1 MALRLQTAAP
11 QKRGATME
19 NPETASGW
27 EDFSPTRYLI
37 PFHAKRQPH
46 FFTDVLI
53 IGGGLAGL
61 RAAMAVD
68 PSLRVLVIC
77 KDGLTN
83 SNSGKAQGGIA
94 TVWDFSDDQYDL
106 HVKDTLIAGGA
117 LCDESVVRYIVERGT
132 AEVKTLIAN
141 GAQFDKKPDGTLLL
155 GREGGHSRFRIL
167 HADGDATGQELMRAM
182 IETVKTRPNIRVWD
196 DTYTLDLLTAD
207 GFCRGAVV
215 HWTSGNETELIW
227 AKQTILA
234 TGGIGQLYRETTN
247 PAVACGDGVAMAY
260 RAGAAIRDMEFVQFH
275 PTVLYIAGSSR
286 SLITEAMRGEGAYLV
301 DKHGYRFMQDYDE
314 RMELAPRDVVSRSIV
329 DYMIKTNQENVWL
342 DLRHKDAAWIYGRF
356 PGIAATCRQ
365 FGIDIAKDLI
375 PVRPGAH
382 YSMGGVL
389 IDADGRTTVKG
400 LWAAGEVSSSGLHGA
415 NRLASN
421 SLLEALVYGGTVGRL
436 AGEIAAQT
444 IDEYRALPIR
454 NNPVPEPDAGV
465 SDIDLDDIRNAL
477 KSVMW
482 RKVGVVRDEPG
493 LAEALTSVRR
503 WSQYVLARQ
512 FRSPKGWELQNML
525 TVSRLIIEG
534 AIRRRETRG
543 SHNRS
548 DYPQTPEHAEHTLI
562 KRPNVEES
570 PM

>member
-1 MALRLQTAAP
+1 MNSLEIPALR
-11 QKRGATME
+11 K
-19 NPETASGW
+19 
-27 EDFSPTRYLI
+27 DFSLTRYLI

-53 IGGGLAGL
+53 IGGGLAGI
-61 RAAMAVD
+61 RAALAVD
-68 PSLRVLVIC
+68 PSLRVLVVC

-83 SNSGKAQGGIA
+83 SNSVKAQGGVA
-94 TVWDFSDDQYDL
+94 TVWDFSDDNYEL
-106 HVKDTLIAGGA
+106 HIRDTLIAGGA
-117 LCDESVVRYIVERGT
+117 LCDESVVRYIVEHGT
-132 AEVKTLIAN
+132 EEVKKLIEY
-141 GAQFDKKPDGTLLL
+141 GTRFDKKPDGSLLF

-167 HADGDATGQELMRAM
+167 HADGDATGREVMRAM
-182 IETVKTRPNIRVWD
+182 TETVKTRPNIRIWD
-196 DTYTLDLLTAD
+196 DTYALDLLTAD
-207 GFCRGAVV
+207 GSCRGAVV

-247 PAVACGDGVAMAY
+247 PAVACGDGIAMAY
-260 RAGAAIRDMEFVQFH
+260 RAGATIRDMEFVQFH

-301 DKHGYRFMQDYDE
+301 DRNGYRFMKDYDQ

-329 DYMIKTNQENVWL
+329 DFMIKTNQENVWL
-342 DLRHKDAAWIYGRF
+342 DLRYKDSDWVYHRF

-365 FGIDIAKDLI
+365 FGIDIANDLI

-382 YSMGGVL
+382 YSMGGIL
-389 IDADGRTTVKG
+389 IDSDGRTTLEG

-421 SLLEALVYGGTVGRL
+421 SLLEAMVYGETVGRL
-436 AGEIAAQT
+436 AGKIASQMS
-444 IDEYRALPIR
+444 DEYRALPIR
-454 NNPVPEPDAGV
+454 NNPVVVTGEV

-482 RKVGVVRDEPG
+482 RKVGVVRDEAG
-493 LAEALTSVRR
+493 LSEALASVCY
-503 WSQYVLARQ
+503 WSRYVLPRQ
-512 FRSPKGWELQNML
+512 FRNPKGWELQNML
-525 TVSRLIIEG
+525 TVARLIIEG
-534 AIRRRETRG
+534 ALGRRETRG

-548 DYPQTPEHAEHTLI
+548 DWPETHDLAEHTLI
-562 KRPNVEES
+562 VRPHGDSEHIL
-570 PM
+570 

>member
-1 MALRLQTAAP
+1 MTSP
-11 QKRGATME
+11 DNSE
-19 NPETASGW
+19 PW

-53 IGGGLAGL
+53 IGGGLAGI
-61 RAAMAVD
+61 RAALAVD
-68 PSLRVLVIC
+68 PSLRVLVVC

-94 TVWDFSDDQYDL
+94 TVWNLDDDNYDL
-106 HVKDTLIAGGA
+106 HVQDTLIAGGA
-117 LCDESVVRYIVERGT
+117 LCDEEIVRYIVERGT
-132 AEVKTLIAN
+132 GEVKNLIEN
-141 GAQFDKKPDGTLLL
+141 GARFDKKPDGTLLL

-167 HADGDATGQELMRAM
+167 HADGDATGQEIMRAM
-182 IETVKTRPNIRVWD
+182 IETVKSRPNVRVWD

-215 HWTSGNETELIW
+215 RWSSGDETELIW

-234 TGGIGQLYRETTN
+234 TGGLGQLYRETTN

-260 RAGAAIRDMEFVQFH
+260 RAGAAVRDMEFVQFH
-275 PTVLYIAGSSR
+275 PTVLYIAGSAR

-301 DKHGYRFMQDYDE
+301 DKSGERFMKEYDK

-329 DYMIKTNQENVWL
+329 DHMIKTNQENVWL
-342 DLRHKDAAWIYGRF
+342 DLRHKDADWVRSRF

-365 FGIDIAKDLI
+365 FGIDIARDLI

-382 YSMGGVL
+382 YAMGGVL
-389 IDADGRTTVKG
+389 IDAEGRTTLKG

-421 SLLEALVYGGTVGRL
+421 SLLEAVVYGETVGRL
-436 AGEIAAQT
+436 AGEIASQT
-444 IDEYRALPIR
+444 SDEYRALPIR
-454 NNPVPEPDAGV
+454 NNPIPEQEGDAAV
-465 SDIDLDDIRNAL
+465 DLDDIRNAL

-482 RKVGVVRDEPG
+482 RKVGVVRDEAG
-493 LAEALTSVRR
+493 LSEALTSVRR
-503 WSQYVLARQ
+503 WSKYVLSRQ
-512 FRSPKGWELQNML
+512 FRSQKGWELQNML
-525 TVSRLIIEG
+525 IVARLIIEG
-534 AIRRRETRG
+534 ALRRRETRG

-548 DYPQTPEHAEHTLI
+548 DYPETPAAARHTLI
-562 KRPNVEES
+562 ERPMGEGEM

>member
-1 MALRLQTAAP
+1 MNRSEQN
-11 QKRGATME
+11 GA
-19 NPETASGW
+19 W
-27 EDFSPTRYLI
+27 DDFSPIRYLI

-53 IGGGLAGL
+53 IGGGLAGV
-61 RAAMAVD
+61 RAALAVD

-94 TVWDFSDDQYDL
+94 TVWDLDDDNYNL
-106 HVKDTLIAGGA
+106 HVQDTLVAGGA
-117 LCDESVVRYIVERGT
+117 LCDEAIVRYIVEHGT
-132 AEVKTLIAN
+132 GEVKRLIEN
-141 GAQFDKKPDGTLLL
+141 GARFDKKPDGTLLL

-167 HADGDATGQELMRAM
+167 HADGDATGQEIMRAM
-182 IETVKTRPNIRVWD
+182 IETVKNRPNVRVWD
-196 DTYTLDLLTAD
+196 DTYTLDLLTAG

-215 HWTSGNETELIW
+215 RWSSGSETELIW

-234 TGGIGQLYRETTN
+234 TGGLGQLYRETTN

-260 RAGAAIRDMEFVQFH
+260 RAGAAVRDMEFVQFH
-275 PTVLYIAGSSR
+275 PTVLYIAGSAR

-301 DKHGYRFMQDYDE
+301 DKAGNRFMKDYDE

-329 DYMIKTNQENVWL
+329 DFMIKTNQENVWL
-342 DLRHKDAAWIYGRF
+342 DLRHKDPDWVYRRF

-365 FGIDIAKDLI
+365 FGIDIARDLI

-382 YSMGGVL
+382 YAMGGVL
-389 IDADGRTTVKG
+389 IDAEGRTTLKG

-421 SLLEALVYGGTVGRL
+421 SLLEAVVFGETVGRL
-436 AGEIAAQT
+436 AGEIASQT
-444 IDEYRALPIR
+444 SDEYRALPIR
-454 NNPVPEPDAGV
+454 NNPLPEPEGEGSV
-465 SDIDLDDIRNAL
+465 DLDDIRNAL

-482 RKVGVVRDEPG
+482 RKVGVVRDETG
-493 LAEALTSVRR
+493 LTEALASVKR
-503 WSQYVLARQ
+503 WSKYVLSRQ
-512 FRSPKGWELQNML
+512 FRTQKGWELQNML
-525 TVSRLIIEG
+525 IVARLIIEG
-534 AIRRRETRG
+534 ALRRRETRG

-548 DYPQTPEHAEHTLI
+548 DYPETPDEARHTLI
-562 KRPNVEES
+562 ERPMGEGEI

>member
-1 MALRLQTAAP
+1 M
-11 QKRGATME
+11 
-19 NPETASGW
+19 NHPEQNRSW

-53 IGGGLAGL
+53 IGGGLAGI
-61 RAAMAVD
+61 RAALAVD

-94 TVWDFSDDQYDL
+94 TVWNLEDDNYDL
-106 HVKDTLIAGGA
+106 HVQDTLIAGGA
-117 LCDESVVRYIVERGT
+117 LCDEAIVRYIVEHGT
-132 AEVKTLIAN
+132 GEVKKLIEN
-141 GAQFDKKPDGTLLL
+141 GARFDKNPDDTLLL

-167 HADGDATGQELMRAM
+167 HADGDATGQEIMRAM
-182 IETVKTRPNIRVWD
+182 IETVKSRPNVRVWD

-215 HWTSGNETELIW
+215 RWSSGDETELIW

-234 TGGIGQLYRETTN
+234 TGGLGQLYRETTN

-260 RAGAAIRDMEFVQFH
+260 RAGAAVRDMEFVQFH
-275 PTVLYIAGSSR
+275 PTVLYIAGSAR

-301 DKHGYRFMQDYDE
+301 DKAGNRFMKDYDE

-329 DYMIKTNQENVWL
+329 DFMIKTNQENVWL
-342 DLRHKDAAWIYGRF
+342 DLRHKDADWVYHRF

-365 FGIDIAKDLI
+365 FGIDIARDLI

-382 YSMGGVL
+382 YAMGGVL
-389 IDADGRTTVKG
+389 IDAEGRTTLKG

-421 SLLEALVYGGTVGRL
+421 SLLEAVVFGETVGRL
-436 AGEIAAQT
+436 AGEIASQT
-444 IDEYRALPIR
+444 SDEYRALPIR
-454 NNPVPEPDAGV
+454 NNPLPEPEGELSV
-465 SDIDLDDIRNAL
+465 DLDDIRNAL

-482 RKVGVVRDEPG
+482 RKVGVVRNEAG
-493 LAEALTSVRR
+493 LSEALTSVRR
-503 WSQYVLARQ
+503 WSKYVLSRQ
-512 FRSPKGWELQNML
+512 FRTQKGWELQNML
-525 TVSRLIIEG
+525 IVARLIIEG
-534 AIRRRETRG
+534 ALRRRETRG

-548 DYPQTPEHAEHTLI
+548 DFPETLDEARHTLI
-562 KRPNVEES
+562 ERPMGEGEM

>member
-1 MALRLQTAAP
+1 MTSPDNSEL
-11 QKRGATME
+11 
-19 NPETASGW
+19 W

-53 IGGGLAGL
+53 IGGGLAGI
-61 RAAMAVD
+61 RAALAVD
-68 PSLRVLVIC
+68 PSLRVLVVC

-94 TVWDFSDDQYDL
+94 TVWNLDDDNYDL
-106 HVKDTLIAGGA
+106 HVQDTLIAGGA
-117 LCDESVVRYIVERGT
+117 LCDEEIVRYIVERGT
-132 AEVKTLIAN
+132 GEVKNLIEN
-141 GAQFDKKPDGTLLL
+141 GARFDKKPDGTLLL

-167 HADGDATGQELMRAM
+167 HADGDATGQEIMRAM
-182 IETVKTRPNIRVWD
+182 IETVKSRPNVRVWD

-215 HWTSGNETELIW
+215 RWSSGDETELIW

-234 TGGIGQLYRETTN
+234 TGGLGQLYRETTN

-260 RAGAAIRDMEFVQFH
+260 RAGAAVRDMEFVQFH
-275 PTVLYIAGSSR
+275 PTVLYIAGSAR

-301 DKHGYRFMQDYDE
+301 DKSGERFMKEYDK

-329 DYMIKTNQENVWL
+329 DHMIKTNQENVWL
-342 DLRHKDAAWIYGRF
+342 DLRHKDADWVRSRF

-365 FGIDIAKDLI
+365 FGIDIARDLI

-382 YSMGGVL
+382 YAMGGVL
-389 IDADGRTTVKG
+389 IDAEGRTTLKG

-421 SLLEALVYGGTVGRL
+421 PLLEAVVYGETVGRL
-436 AGEIAAQT
+436 AGEIASQT
-444 IDEYRALPIR
+444 SDEYRALPIR
-454 NNPVPEPDAGV
+454 NNPIPEQEGDAAV
-465 SDIDLDDIRNAL
+465 DLDDIRNAL

-482 RKVGVVRDEPG
+482 RKVGVVRDEAG
-493 LAEALTSVRR
+493 LSEALTSVRR
-503 WSQYVLARQ
+503 WSKYVLSRQ
-512 FRSPKGWELQNML
+512 FRSQKGWELQNML
-525 TVSRLIIEG
+525 IVARLIIEG
-534 AIRRRETRG
+534 ALRRRETRG

-548 DYPQTPEHAEHTLI
+548 DYPETPAAARHTLI
-562 KRPNVEES
+562 ERPMGEGEM

>member
-1 MALRLQTAAP
+1 MTSPDNSEL
-11 QKRGATME
+11 
-19 NPETASGW
+19 W

-53 IGGGLAGL
+53 IGGGLAGI
-61 RAAMAVD
+61 RAALAVD
-68 PSLRVLVIC
+68 PSLRVLVVC

-94 TVWDFSDDQYDL
+94 TVWNLDDDNYDL
-106 HVKDTLIAGGA
+106 HVQDTLIAGGA
-117 LCDESVVRYIVERGT
+117 LCDEEIVRYIVERGT
-132 AEVKTLIAN
+132 GEVKNLIEN
-141 GAQFDKKPDGTLLL
+141 GARFDKKPDGTLLL

-167 HADGDATGQELMRAM
+167 HADGDATGQEIMRAM
-182 IETVKTRPNIRVWD
+182 IETVKSRPNVRVWD

-215 HWTSGNETELIW
+215 RWSSGDETELIW

-234 TGGIGQLYRETTN
+234 TGGLGQLYRETTN

-260 RAGAAIRDMEFVQFH
+260 RAGAAVRDMEFVQFH
-275 PTVLYIAGSSR
+275 PTVLYIAGSAR

-301 DKHGYRFMQDYDE
+301 DKSGERFMKEYDK

-329 DYMIKTNQENVWL
+329 DHMIKTNQENVWL
-342 DLRHKDAAWIYGRF
+342 DLRHKDADWVRSRF

-365 FGIDIAKDLI
+365 FGIDIARDLI

-382 YSMGGVL
+382 YAMGGVL
-389 IDADGRTTVKG
+389 IDAEGRTTLKG
-400 LWAAGEVSSSGLHGA
+400 LWAAGEGSSSGLHGA

-421 SLLEALVYGGTVGRL
+421 SLLEAVVYGETVGRL
-436 AGEIAAQT
+436 AGEIASQT
-444 IDEYRALPIR
+444 SDEYRALPIR
-454 NNPVPEPDAGV
+454 NNPIPEQEGDAAV
-465 SDIDLDDIRNAL
+465 DLDDIRNAL

-482 RKVGVVRDEPG
+482 RKVGVVRDEAG
-493 LAEALTSVRR
+493 LSEALTSVRR
-503 WSQYVLARQ
+503 WSKYVLSRQ
-512 FRSPKGWELQNML
+512 FRSQKGWELQNML
-525 TVSRLIIEG
+525 IVARLIIEG
-534 AIRRRETRG
+534 ALRRRETRG

-548 DYPQTPEHAEHTLI
+548 DYPETPAAARHTLI
-562 KRPNVEES
+562 ERPMGEGEM

>member
-1 MALRLQTAAP
+1 MTSPDSSEL
-11 QKRGATME
+11 
-19 NPETASGW
+19 W

-53 IGGGLAGL
+53 IGGGLAGI
-61 RAAMAVD
+61 RAALAVD
-68 PSLRVLVIC
+68 PSLRVLVVC

-94 TVWDFSDDQYDL
+94 TVWNLDDDNYDL
-106 HVKDTLIAGGA
+106 HVQDTLIAGGA
-117 LCDESVVRYIVERGT
+117 LCDEEIVRYIVERGT
-132 AEVKTLIAN
+132 GEVKNLIEN
-141 GAQFDKKPDGTLLL
+141 GARFDKKPDGTLLL

-167 HADGDATGQELMRAM
+167 HADGDATGQEIMRAM
-182 IETVKTRPNIRVWD
+182 IETVKSRPNVRVWD

-215 HWTSGNETELIW
+215 RWSSGDETELIW

-234 TGGIGQLYRETTN
+234 TGGLGQLYRETTN

-260 RAGAAIRDMEFVQFH
+260 RAGAAVRDIEFVQFH
-275 PTVLYIAGSSR
+275 PTVLYIAGSAR

-301 DKHGYRFMQDYDE
+301 DKSGERFMKEYDK

-329 DYMIKTNQENVWL
+329 DHMIKTNQENVWL
-342 DLRHKDAAWIYGRF
+342 DLRHKDADWVRSRF

-365 FGIDIAKDLI
+365 FGIDIARDLI

-382 YSMGGVL
+382 YAMGGVL
-389 IDADGRTTVKG
+389 IDAEGRTTLKG

-421 SLLEALVYGGTVGRL
+421 SLLEAVVYGETVGRL
-436 AGEIAAQT
+436 AGEIASQT
-444 IDEYRALPIR
+444 SDEYRALPIR
-454 NNPVPEPDAGV
+454 NNPIPEQEGDAAV
-465 SDIDLDDIRNAL
+465 DLDDIRNAL

-482 RKVGVVRDEPG
+482 RKVGVVRDEAG
-493 LAEALTSVRR
+493 LSEALTSVRR
-503 WSQYVLARQ
+503 WSKYVLSRQ
-512 FRSPKGWELQNML
+512 FRSQKGWELQNML
-525 TVSRLIIEG
+525 IVARLIIEG
-534 AIRRRETRG
+534 ALRRRETRG

-548 DYPQTPEHAEHTLI
+548 DYPETPAAARHTLI
-562 KRPNVEES
+562 ERPMGEGEM